1 MKTLETGT
9 SQIIAPPPLLYL
21 AAMLIGSLLHVIT
34 SATLYPNDY
43 FLSML
48 GALVFVVSAVFA
60 RWAFLTMKTA
70 GTSASPYESSQN
82 LTTTGPFKYSRN
94 PIYVAMT
101 GLYIGFALLINAIWP
116 LIMLIP
122 LLAIMQWGVIFR
134 EERYLN
140 EQFGKA
146 YLNYKKNVRRWL

>member
-21 AAMLIGSLLHVIT
+21 AAMLIGGLLHVIT
-34 SATLYPNDY
+34 SATLYSNDY

>member
-21 AAMLIGSLLHVIT
+21 VAMFIGSLLHVIT
-34 SATLYPNDY
+34 STTLYPDDY
-43 FLSML
+43 ILSVL
-48 GALVFVVSAVFA
+48 GGLVFVVSAVLA

-82 LTTTGPFKYSRN
+82 LTASGPFKYSRN

-116 LIMLIP
+116 FVMLIP

-134 EERYLN
+134 EERYLY
-140 EQFGKA
+140 ERFGKA

>member
-9 SQIIAPPPLLYL
+9 SRIIAPPPLLYL

-60 RWAFLTMKTA
+60 LGVSHNENSRYIRQSIREFTKPDNYRPIQILAKSDLCGNDRSLYRFCITH
-70 GTSASPYESSQN
+70 QRN
-82 LTTTGPFKYSRN
+82 LAVDHVDPPSGY
-94 PIYVAMT
+94 YAM
-101 GLYIGFALLINAIWP
+101 GCYIPRRAIP
-116 LIMLIP
+116 
-122 LLAIMQWGVIFR
+122 Q
-134 EERYLN
+134 
-140 EQFGKA
+140 
-146 YLNYKKNVRRWL
+146 